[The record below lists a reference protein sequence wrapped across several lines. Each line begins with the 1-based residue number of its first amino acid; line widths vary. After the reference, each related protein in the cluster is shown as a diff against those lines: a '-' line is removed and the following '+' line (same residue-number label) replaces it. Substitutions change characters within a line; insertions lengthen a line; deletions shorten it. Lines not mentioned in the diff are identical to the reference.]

1 MRILKFNS
9 FINESI
15 LLDLKDNVDNNLINK
30 IESLVSTNA
39 SILEISCGNGSDSLY
54 LKNKGYNV
62 TCTEWDDN
70 YVDNAK
76 NIGLNCIKHDTSKS
90 FPFKSKQFDLTYS
103 RLGLHYFTKEQLENI
118 FNELNRITKKYLVFT
133 VKLVDDIPTGKVI
146 LSKEEWE
153 DIVSKKFTI
162 ISSEKK
168 SGILY
173 NNQSNWLEIVAKV
186 N

>member
-1 MRILKFNS
+1 MRILKFKT
-9 FINESI
+9 FNESI
-15 LLDLKDNVDNNLINK
+15 LLDLKDNVDVNLINK
-30 IESLVSTNA
+30 IESLVRTGS
-39 SILEISCGNGSDSLY
+39 SILEISCGNGSDSLH
-54 LKNKGYNV
+54 LKNKGYNI

-103 RLGLHYFTKEQLENI
+103 RLGLHYFTKDQLLVI
-118 FNELNRITKKYLVFT
+118 FSEINRITKDYLIFS

-153 DIVSKKFTI
+153 KLVSKNFTI
-162 ISSEKK
+162 ISSERK

-186 N
+186 S